1 MRKEMLESEIKFNS
15 KELFQYINKLKESSL
30 QNYEEDYQYGYVTGY
45 NDVIKKQQE
54 KINLNEWLSDK
65 DIIELKTI
73 FNFNVSDLKLKFKN
87 LTLLIDEF
95 LNLID
100 NNFNIVI
107 SECKKFNQVYRP
119 STIDLVMILK
129 NYSQFRKQEVF
140 NEQWYLKIIFKEL
153 FSNIDKIIVDYSLTK
168 TIEKFIINEV
178 QVMNYFCNEK
188 LELFKMLVWE
198 KKLNKWK
205 IIILENINSKE
216 NTVSFKTFENK
227 ILKEIEND
235 KVWVTLK
242 IYRNKFEHSWA
253 DFFIKNVFNKMNT
266 NFKYFIIYLIG
277 LNIYL
282 LENIWNIE

>member
-1 MRKEMLESEIKFNS
+1 MRQEMLESEIKFNGNLKS
-15 KELFQYINKLKESSL
+15 EMQLFNTLFKKISEEFKNSIGQDKFNKNSVDLMEKL
-30 QNYEEDYQYGYVTGY
+30 WKTLRDK
-45 NDVIKKQQE
+45 IKKQQE
-54 KINLNEWLSDK
+54 KINLNEWISDK
-65 DIIELKTI
+65 AIIELKTI

-100 NNFNIVI
+100 NNFNIII

-119 STIDLVMILK
+119 STIDLVMMLK

-168 TIEKFIINEV
+168 TMEKFIINEV

-198 KKLNKWK
+198 KKLDKWK

-242 IYRNKFEHSWA
+242 IYRDKFEHSWA
-253 DFFIKNVFNKMNT
+253 DFFL
-266 NFKYFIIYLIG
+266 NFVEK
-277 LNIYL
+277 
-282 LENIWNIE
+282 